1 MNMHEGMNNG
11 IEPKPEY
18 TRKSF
23 TSNLENADG
32 NFESF
37 SIRLDKDGKPP
48 LIVFEDIDKTLLHLE
63 PTYKEIRK
71 AMWPEAVSKDGIEE
85 VGRVHLAGFR
95 LGTMWRELYRMHA
108 IYNLGKTEWK
118 NPDKYEE
125 EFLAV
130 GKDGE
135 NIDEPNDP
143 LHIECDKL
151 LEKFDDIAASTVEKQ
166 AKENP
171 NFFDEAKIQPIYKL
185 NALYKRLGVVIVGMT
200 ANPKKFANA
209 LCKYAGLGESFI
221 DCATDTDVPG
231 KKEYKMQYLIKQL
244 EAKGIKIP
252 YDKILII
259 GDSPLGDVGSGSKF
273 QKLEKEEH
281 PEVRTKGI
289 VINGNEEDLIVAI
302 NKLKETTDMEIN
314 AIDVNQVPIDK
325 HGNPDLTQKGR
336 DKFYTEINTL
346 K

>member
-1 MNMHEGMNNG
+1 MNMHETIPP

-18 TRKSF
+18 TRKPF
-23 TSNLENADG
+23 TSNLQKADG
-32 NFESF
+32 TFESF
-37 SIRLDKDGKPP
+37 SIKLDKDGKPP

-71 AMWPEAVSKDGIEE
+71 VMWPDAVEKDGIEE

-108 IYNLGKTEWK
+108 IYDLGKTKWK
-118 NPDKYEE
+118 DADLYAE
-125 EFLAV
+125 EFLAK
-130 GKDGE
+130 GMPGE
-135 NIDEPNDP
+135 HIDEPGDP
-143 LHIECDKL
+143 LHKKCDEL

-171 NFFDEAKIQPIYKL
+171 EFFDEAKIQPIYKL

-209 LCKYAGLGESFI
+209 LCKYAGLGESFM

-231 KKEYKMQYLIKQL
+231 TKEYKMQYLIKQL
-244 EAKGIKIP
+244 EAKGINIP

-273 QKLEKEEH
+273 QKLEKEKH
-281 PEVRTKGI
+281 PEVKTKGI

-302 NKLKETTDMEIN
+302 NKLKEVIDMEIH
-314 AIDVNQVPIDK
+314 AIDTSKVPLDK
-325 HGNPDLTQKGR
+325 HNNPDFTTKGR
-336 DKFYTEINTL
+336 PYFYTEINTQ